1 MLTSVV
7 GINWGDEGKG
17 RMVDLLSRDY
27 EIVVRYQGGN
37 NAGHTVVCGN
47 RKFVMNLLPSG
58 ILRNGTVNI
67 LAPGMV
73 IDLEHINK
81 EIEAIEKAGVQITPD
96 NLVLSSRAT
105 ICLPFHSLL
114 DGLEEDRLGSR
125 KFGSTRRGISPAY
138 ADKYMKKSLRMIDL
152 LYPGDLEKKVEE
164 LAEWKNLTIE
174 KGYGAEAVDAENIL
188 RWLDRFGKP
197 LIPYIKDTTAILSQ
211 AAAEGKSIL
220 FEAQLGALRD
230 IDFGIYPYT
239 SASSTLAAYAPLGAG
254 IPFARLDQTI
264 GIMKAYSSCVGE
276 GPFTVELFGK
286 EGDRLREAGAEYGAA
301 TGRPRRVGPFDAV
314 ASRYGVR
321 MQGCGCLAL
330 TKLDVL
336 SYLEIIPVCTAYE
349 INGKRTEQ
357 FPVSIEDLFAAKPV
371 YEYYPGFG
379 VDISS
384 CRSYGELP
392 KESQNYI
399 RRLEELVSCP
409 IRYVSVGAER
419 DACIEIV

>member
-286 EGDRLREAGAEYGAA
+286 EGDRLREAGVEYG
-301 TGRPRRVGPFDAV
+301 G
-314 ASRYGVR
+314 
-321 MQGCGCLAL
+321 L
-330 TKLDVL
+330 
-336 SYLEIIPVCTAYE
+336 
-349 INGKRTEQ
+349 
-357 FPVSIEDLFAAKPV
+357 
-371 YEYYPGFG
+371 
-379 VDISS
+379 
-384 CRSYGELP
+384 
-392 KESQNYI
+392 
-399 RRLEELVSCP
+399 
-409 IRYVSVGAER
+409 
-419 DACIEIV
+419 

>member
-164 LAEWKNLTIE
+164 LVEWKNLTIE

-197 LIPYIKDTTAILSQ
+197 LFPYIKDTTAILSQ

-254 IPFARLDQTI
+254 IPFARLDQII

-321 MQGCGCLAL
+321 MQGCDCLAL

-336 SYLEIIPVCTAYE
+336 SYLEKIHVCTAYE

-392 KESQNYI
+392 KEAQNYI

-419 DACIEIV
+419 DAFIRLY